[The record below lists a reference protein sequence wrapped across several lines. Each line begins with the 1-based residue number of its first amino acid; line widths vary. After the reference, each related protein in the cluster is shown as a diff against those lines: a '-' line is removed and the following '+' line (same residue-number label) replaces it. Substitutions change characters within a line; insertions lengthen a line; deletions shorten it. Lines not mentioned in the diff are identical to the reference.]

1 MHTQALA
8 RTHTHTHTHTQVL
21 VLIGSMMMQDVGEI
35 KWADS
40 KVALPAFLTI
50 ALMPLSH
57 SISNGIWFGFP

>member
-1 MHTQALA
+1 M
-8 RTHTHTHTHTQVL
+8 
-21 VLIGSMMMQDVGEI
+21 LIGSMVMQDVGEI